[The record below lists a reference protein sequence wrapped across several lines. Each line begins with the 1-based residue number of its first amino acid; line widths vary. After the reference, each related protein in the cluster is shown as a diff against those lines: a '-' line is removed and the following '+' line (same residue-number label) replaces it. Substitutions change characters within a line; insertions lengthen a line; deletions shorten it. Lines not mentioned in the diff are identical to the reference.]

1 MDKKLKD
8 SIKEAYAE
16 WCPHRHFTY
25 NGGAAICQ
33 LKERKEKC
41 VNRDKFDMLL
51 NCPRECPHFPVQE
64 KLICTPTKCGVT
76 QQFIDNI
83 SAKLK
88 I

>member
-25 NGGAAICQ
+25 NGETAICQ

-41 VNRDKFDMLL
+41 VNRDKFDML
-51 NCPRECPHFPVQE
+51 RDE
-64 KLICTPTKCGVT
+64 G
-76 QQFIDNI
+76 
-83 SAKLK
+83 
-88 I
+88 